1 MFKCELCDKEF
12 SGLEY
17 LQNHLRISHKFSK
30 KDVEEY
36 YIKYY
41 KKDET
46 EGIDPFTGGKTE
58 FFSLK
63 KGYKKFDNSEE
74 SKKKRISSMSVEYL
88 TKVKGY
94 TEEEANK
101 ILNDRKKQIS
111 KSVKNTNEY
120 DKIHNPNHHL
130 KFSYSKEALMYRGY
144 SEEEAEKI
152 SKEAGRKVGEAN
164 KKHWKENP
172 EKYYDT
178 RTTRKEYWIKKGYSE
193 EEAIQKVKERQR
205 TFTLEKC
212 IAKYGVEL
220 GKQKWNERQRK
231 WSEKVEEKY
240 KNGEFSKLPKSITT
254 TVFSN
259 FEINCIND
267 IYNLL
272 PNIKNDSYSA
282 IVNNQLDLFERK
294 LSKHYYYDFCYND
307 KIIEFNGDYWHC
319 NPAKYKADYFHK
331 LKNMTAREIWAYD
344 EYKRKIAEKINFKVL
359 TIWESEYNENPEE
372 TINKCIE
379 FIKS

>member
-1 MFKCELCDKEF
+1 MFKCEICNKEF

-17 LQNHLRISHKFSK
+17 LQKHLQRSHKFSK

-88 TKVKGY
+88 TKVKEY

-101 ILNDRKKQIS
+101 ILSDRKKQIS
-111 KSVKNTNEY
+111 KSVKDTNEY

-130 KFSYSKEALMYRGY
+130 KFAYSKEALMYRGY
-144 SEEEAEKI
+144 SEEEAERI
-152 SKEAGRKVGEAN
+152 SKEAGRKVGELN

-172 EKYYDT
+172 EKFYNT

-212 IAKYGVEL
+212 IAKYGEEI
-220 GKQKWNERQRK
+220 GKHRWQERQYK
-231 WSEKVEEKY
+231 WKKSLQ
-240 KNGEFSKLPKSITT
+240 KNFDKFGDGRSQQSQWA
-254 TVFSN
+254 TV
-259 FEINCIND
+259 CINKICKYFNID
-267 IYNLL
+267 K
-272 PNIKNDSYSA
+272 PNKEKFITDKESLKKYS
-282 IVNNQLDLFERK
+282 
-294 LSKHYYYDFCYND
+294 YDFCYNN
-307 KIIEFNGDYWHC
+307 KLIEFNGDYWHC
-319 NPAKYKADYFHK
+319 NPLIYDANYFNGRKKMIAKDIWIFDKNKELCAINHGYKILY
-331 LKNMTAREIWAYD
+331 
-344 EYKRKIAEKINFKVL
+344 
-359 TIWESEYNENPEE
+359 IWEYDYNINPEE

-379 FIKS
+379 FIKN